1 MEVKNVPINLVKPYK
16 DNPRK
21 IDEDAIEK
29 VANSI
34 KEFGFEQPIV
44 VDKENTIIVGHTR
57 LLAAKKLK
65 LKQIPIVVADQL
77 SPEQVKAYRLADN
90 KTGELTDWDYSTL
103 EKELDSVTELDMQAF
118 GFEDSE
124 FSADDDLDD
133 YVEPEEEPEQ
143 AYECPHC
150 HKIIQKSELIKLDGD
165 GRQ

>member
-1 MEVKNVPINLVKPYK
+1 MKVKNVAINSITPYK

-21 IDEDAIEK
+21 IDGDAIEK

-44 VDKENTIIVGHTR
+44 VDKNNTVIVGHTR

-65 LKQIPIVVADQL
+65 LKQVPIVVADKL
-77 SPEQVKAYRLADN
+77 TPEQVTAYRLADN
-90 KTGELTDWDYSTL
+90 KTGELSDWDYTAL
-103 EKELDSVTELDMQAF
+103 EHELDNVTGLDMTSF

-124 FSADDDLDD
+124 FSADGDLDD
-133 YVEPEEEPEQ
+133 YIEPEEKPEQ

-150 HKIIQKSELIKLDGD
+150 HGIIKKSELIKLDSD
-165 GRQ
+165 GN